1 MKWGMHLGGVQGL
14 IPEKEGEGRL
24 GGWELKD
31 CESSEGASGRLLEL
45 ALKHGEDKQNLK
57 RGGAAGRSCPGSAG

>member
-1 MKWGMHLGGVQGL
+1 MWEGCRASYLRKKEKVDWVGGNLKTVRAQR
-14 IPEKEGEGRL
+14 GR
-24 GGWELKD
+24 
-31 CESSEGASGRLLEL
+31 ASGRLLEL